1 MRGAERLQLQLV
13 THDEATSRH
22 PRPEA
27 PFIGFDLERSFRSLH
42 RYRGLASARHLVALF
57 DTSGDR
63 SRTVH

>member
-13 THDEATSRH
+13 THDEVESRH
-22 PRPEA
+22 PRSEA
-27 PFIGFDLERSFRSLH
+27 PVIGFDFERSSRSLH
-42 RYRGLASARHLVALF
+42 RYRVLASARHLVALF

>member
-13 THDEATSRH
+13 THDEAASRR
-22 PRPEA
+22 PRSET
-27 PFIGFDLERSFRSLH
+27 PFIGLDLERSSRSLH
-42 RYRGLASARHLVALF
+42 RYRVLASARHLVALF